1 MDEVEDVEHVSRTWG
16 RRTSNLLFH
25 TLHVC
30 AFLVLAS
37 SNAAGQLARPSPF
50 ALDTAASIDQTHVFD
65 GGNSTGA
72 IVDAVMS
79 VGLGGGF
86 EGMLRPWAQRQANG
100 DWNRQIWLAAVRY
113 QRPGPIGL
121 RVDAG
126 LIPSPVG
133 LSNLMLRPQ
142 LNPLISLPASLF
154 TPLPQMEVG
163 APRATLLGAVYAYG
177 ATATVSGEHWDAR
190 AAVIDTSPLRTR
202 RIFSSTNPPRF
213 DNVVIGGGVTP
224 FVGLRVGASV
234 THGGWQRANETPTV
248 TENRDATIVT
258 IESEFSFR
266 YTKLQGEWVRDF
278 LETGNGDQIA
288 TGWYMQGQQTLTP
301 RWYVAARVERMSSPA
316 LTPLMTFEEQH
327 LNGVEETIGFRLTPE
342 LTIRGGHR
350 ARQGFG
356 RPGFDHQAT
365 ISAVWWKRWL

>member
-1 MDEVEDVEHVSRTWG
+1 MEHVSRAWG
-16 RRTSNLLFH
+16 PRVERTRPGVPPFR
-25 TLHVC
+25 V
-30 AFLVLAS
+30 AFLAS
-37 SNAAGQLARPSPF
+37 SDAAGQIARPSPF
-50 ALDTAASIDQTHVFD
+50 ALDTAVSIDQTRVFD

-72 IVDAVMS
+72 IVDAVIS

-86 EGMLRPWAQRQANG
+86 EGMIRPWAQRQANG

-113 QRPGPIGL
+113 QRPGPVGL

-142 LNPLISLPASLF
+142 LNPLVSLPASLF

-190 AAVIDTSPLRTR
+190 AAFIDTSPLRTR
-202 RIFSSTNPPRF
+202 RIFSSTNLPRF

-234 THGGWQRANETPTV
+234 THGGWQRA
-248 TENRDATIVT
+248 RD
-258 IESEFSFR
+258 
-266 YTKLQGEWVRDF
+266 
-278 LETGNGDQIA
+278 
-288 TGWYMQGQQTLTP
+288 P
-301 RWYVAARVERMSSPA
+301 
-316 LTPLMTFEEQH
+316 
-327 LNGVEETIGFRLTPE
+327 
-342 LTIRGGHR
+342 GGHR
-350 ARQGFG
+350 ESRCHDRDRRIGVLVPLHEAARRMGARLYGNRQRRPGRVGFG
-356 RPGFDHQAT
+356 CVRASRH
-365 ISAVWWKRWL
+365 